1 MTRDR
6 IAERAAEILPLS
18 ANLPRV
24 KALSDQEREEWA
36 RGQAESELARFSIVR
51 VHRTKLANLD
61 RVSGVDLKPSGDFEL
76 VFDNGQ
82 TLGGSR
88 RYRPAVVSLGS
99 RTAPAGIA
107 TTDQPTIHK
116 QP

>member
-36 RGQAESELARFSIVR
+36 RGQAESELARDPYLPGGLSWAKIESAYR
-51 VHRTKLANLD
+51 ELAAQRPVHPFRRQKPDQPSRPEVAGRLMVSTATLD
-61 RVSGVDLKPSGDFEL
+61 RACIEAGR
-76 VFDNGQ
+76 
-82 TLGGSR
+82 GGNWPPR
-88 RYRPAVVSLGS
+88 GF
-99 RTAPAGIA
+99 
-107 TTDQPTIHK
+107 
-116 QP
+116 